1 MADPIKVTKCSTENT
16 DLLLPS
22 HVDLVEGLDT
32 RIQDKITSHYNTT
45 VTAAIS
51 ALSNTYLGKNAN
63 AVSATKATND
73 GDGNKISTTY
83 YKKTDTVTNAANAV
97 NATNAVNDSNGNN
110 IIDTYV
116 TKTDVVAN
124 ATNAVHATYADYD
137 SSDVNA
143 RNSIRDY
150 FIGVSTN
157 DNHSITFSRG
167 SGQSVKLT
175 IADTTYNNATTTT
188 PGLMSAADKTKL
200 DGIEAN
206 AQAWVY
212 TQLKRTTAPYY
223 GDLNNLK
230 DGGVWWLDDY
240 LNWNHRPAGP
250 SGSPTV
256 LVFNRGI
263 NGALQLMFEAGTSFW
278 YRNTFNDVWQ
288 SWVKVAG
295 TIVDTVEL

>member
-175 IADTTYNNATTTT
+175 IADTTTPPPPRPGSCPPPIKQSSTASKPTLRLGFTRNLNA
-188 PGLMSAADKTKL
+188 PPLL
-200 DGIEAN
+200 I
-206 AQAWVY
+206 
-212 TQLKRTTAPYY
+212 TA
-223 GDLNNLK
+223 
-230 DGGVWWLDDY
+230 
-240 LNWNHRPAGP
+240 
-250 SGSPTV
+250 
-256 LVFNRGI
+256 
-263 NGALQLMFEAGTSFW
+263 TS
-278 YRNTFNDVWQ
+278 
-288 SWVKVAG
+288 
-295 TIVDTVEL
+295 II